1 VTESPDRPIRI
12 VLADDHPV
20 YRDGLGVLLGSLPG
34 LDVVGVAGDGEE
46 AVAVVAEVMP
56 DVVVMDIAMPVL
68 DGIAATRRI
77 LADHPGLG
85 VLLLTMSEDDET
97 VFDGLRAGARGYV
110 LKGADQGDISR
121 AIRAVAGGDAIL
133 GSGLADRIAGYVAAA
148 ASAADRTPFPEL
160 TPREREIL
168 DHIAAGR
175 SNGQIAASLYLS
187 PKTVS
192 NNISSIFAKL
202 HVDGRAEAIVKARQA
217 GLGRL

>member
-1 VTESPDRPIRI
+1 MTAAPIRI
-12 VLADDHPV
+12 VLVDDHPV

-34 LDVVGVAGDGEE
+34 LEVVGVAGDGAE
-46 AVAVVAEVMP
+46 AVAVVEDVAP

-68 DGIAATRRI
+68 DGIAATRR
-77 LADHPGLG
+77 LLEDRPDLG
-85 VLLLTMSEDDET
+85 ILLLTMSEDDET
-97 VFDGLRAGARGYV
+97 VFDGLRAGARGFV
-110 LKGADQGDISR
+110 LKGADQDDISR

-133 GSGLADRIAGYVAAA
+133 GSGLANRIAGYVEAAA
-148 ASAADRTPFPEL
+148 AGAAGAAPFPEL

-202 HVDGRAEAIVKARQA
+202 HVEGRAEAIVKAREA